1 MSKSFLEYLSV
12 IMTDTCVTC
21 HGHGDRCIC
30 YTEIEQQEQL
40 TPQKSH
46 VKSHD
51 TYEFDPDDR
60 EDKEE
65 DRLIRCEGC
74 CEYACI
80 CGEYESES

>member
-1 MSKSFLEYLSV
+1 MSKRILEYLSV

-30 YTEIEQQEQL
+30 YTEIEQEEL
-40 TPQKSH
+40 
-46 VKSHD
+46 KSHD
-51 TYEFDPDDR
+51 EYKIDLDDR

-80 CGEYESES
+80 CGEYDLES

>member
-12 IMTDTCVTC
+12 IMTDTCIIC

-30 YTEIEQQEQL
+30 YTEIEQQEEL
-40 TPQKSH
+40 
-46 VKSHD
+46 KSHD

-65 DRLIRCEGC
+65 DRLICCEGC

-80 CGEYESES
+80 CGEYNDK

>member
-1 MSKSFLEYLSV
+1 MSKRILEYLSV

-30 YTEIEQQEQL
+30 YTEIEQQEEL
-40 TPQKSH
+40 KSY
-46 VKSHD
+46 D
-51 TYEFDPDDR
+51 EYEVDLDDR

-74 CEYACI
+74 SEYACI
-80 CGEYESES
+80 CGEYDLKS